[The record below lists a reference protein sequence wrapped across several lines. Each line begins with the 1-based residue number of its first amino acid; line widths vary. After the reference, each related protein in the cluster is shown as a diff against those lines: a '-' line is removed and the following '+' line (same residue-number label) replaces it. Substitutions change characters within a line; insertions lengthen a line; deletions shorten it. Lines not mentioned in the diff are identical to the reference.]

1 MLVGEKA
8 RHQVSFIPGE
18 DAELLRGVVRHFLHQ
33 RSSEDE
39 VRRLM
44 ESAEGFDR
52 ATWTLAATG
61 IGLQGLVIPERL
73 GGAGATPVELG
84 VVFEE
89 LGAALYCG
97 PFLATVG
104 LAATA
109 LLAAGDEAACAAHL
123 PGIANGTTT
132 ATLAWSGT
140 CPAESSLRAA
150 RDGDRHGAGGAA
162 AGWSVTGAAGVVV
175 DGATA
180 DLVLAAAR
188 TEHGVS
194 LFAVD
199 GEAAGLHRTALP
211 AMDQTR
217 RLARLTFDRARA
229 CPVGAEGSAGP
240 ALRRAFDLATLY
252 LAAEQLGGAERVLS
266 TAVRYAKT
274 RVQFGRPIGSF
285 QAIKHRCAD
294 MLVDLESARSVV
306 YHGLWTAVH
315 EPDGLPV
322 AAALAGAV
330 ASDTFKDLAAQ
341 NIQLHGGMGFTWEH
355 SAHLYFKRAKS
366 SQLLLGSPVRHR
378 LRLFSLLPNG
388 SGLLTS
394 GSAAPGRRAD
404 GDQPGSPGRT
414 PQPIDAVA
422 GDSPGDS
429 AVDEAVQRFL
439 RDHPVPDPDDRG
451 ADRAFRQARFDAGLA
466 VVHHAA
472 GFGGRGLDPSHQ
484 AAVEERFRRAG
495 AADHTARNVIGL
507 GMALPT
513 IYAHGTSAQ
522 KARFLRPCF
531 SGEEI
536 WCQLF
541 SEPGAGSDLAALATR
556 AVRDG
561 ADFVVDGQKIWTS
574 LGHVARWGIL
584 LARTDP
590 DVPKHKGLTYFL
602 LDMHAP
608 GVEVRP
614 LRQLTG
620 EAEFNEV
627 YLTGVRIPA
636 RNVLGE
642 VGQGWRVAMTTL
654 ANERASLGGRGVQ
667 RGEGPIGQAMA
678 AYTEAA
684 AGGRLD
690 PRVDGA
696 LTERL
701 MLLWTRAEAARLT
714 NARAGARP
722 GPGPGPD
729 GSIAKLQMAELN
741 KAAYELCVDL
751 AGDAGLLIDT
761 YEQTAPDFAAV
772 HGGADVRKAYL
783 RSLANSIEGGTSE
796 VQRTIIG
803 ERVLGLPGEPRLD
816 RDIPWKDTPRS

>member
-1 MLVGEKA
+1 
-8 RHQVSFIPGE
+8 VSFIPGE
-18 DAELLRGVVRHFLHQ
+18 DAELLRTVVRDFLAK
-33 RSSEDE
+33 RSAEDE

-44 ESAEGFDR
+44 DSAEGFDQS
-52 ATWTLAATG
+52 AWTQAAAG

-84 VVFEE
+84 LVFEE
-89 LGAALYCG
+89 MGAALYCG

-109 LLAAGDEAACAAHL
+109 LLAAGDEAARAAYL
-123 PGIANGTTT
+123 PGIAAGTTI
-132 ATLAWSGT
+132 ATLAWSG
-140 CPAESSLRAA
+140 PAPADSSLRAA
-150 RDGDRHGAGGAA
+150 RDG
-162 AGWSVTGAAGVVV
+162 AGWSVTGTAAVVV
-175 DGATA
+175 DGAAA

-188 TEHGVS
+188 TGPGIS

-199 GEAAGLHRTALP
+199 GAAPGLHRTAL
-211 AMDQTR
+211 ATMDQTR
-217 RLARLTFDRARA
+217 KLATLTFDRAPA
-229 CPVGAEGSAGP
+229 DLVGAEGAAGA
-240 ALRRAFDLATLY
+240 ALRRAYDLALLY
-252 LAAEQLGGAERVLS
+252 LAAEQLGGAGRVLS
-266 TAVRYAKT
+266 TAVEYAKT

-285 QAIKHRCAD
+285 QAVKHRCAD

-315 EPDGLPV
+315 EPDGLPA

-330 ASDTFKDLAAQ
+330 ASDAFQDLAAQ
-341 NIQLHGGMGFTWEH
+341 NIQLHGGIGFTWEH
-355 SAHLYFKRAKS
+355 SAHLYLKRAKS
-366 SQLLLGSPVRHR
+366 SQLLLGAPVRHR
-378 LRLFSLLPNG
+378 ARLFELLNG
-388 SGLLTS
+388 SQLPRPAT
-394 GSAAPGRRAD
+394 AAPDEPA
-404 GDQPGSPGRT
+404 
-414 PQPIDAVA
+414 
-422 GDSPGDS
+422 GDS
-429 AVDEAVQRFL
+429 AVDTGVDSAVDSALDEAVTRFL
-439 RDHPVPDPDDRG
+439 HDHPVPDRADRA
-451 ADRAFRQARFDAGLA
+451 ADRAFREARFDAGLA
-466 VVHHAA
+466 VVSHAA
-472 GFGGRGLDPSHQ
+472 GFGGRGLDPAQQ
-484 AAVEERFRRAG
+484 AAVEERFTRAG

-513 IYAHGTSAQ
+513 VYAHGTTEQ
-522 KARFLRPCF
+522 KERFLRPCF

-561 ADFVVDGQKIWTS
+561 DDFVVNGQKVWTS
-574 LGHVARWGIL
+574 LGHVAAWGIL

-590 DVPKHKGLTYFL
+590 EVPKHKGLTYFL
-602 LDMHAP
+602 LDMRTP

-654 ANERASLGGRGVQ
+654 ANERASLGGRAVR
-667 RGEGPIGQAMA
+667 RGEGPAGQAMA
-678 AYTEAA
+678 AYRDAV
-684 AGGRLD
+684 AGGRVD

-722 GPGPGPD
+722 GQGPGPE

-751 AGDAGLLIDT
+751 AGSAGLLIDS
-761 YEQTAPDFAAV
+761 YAQTAPDFAAV
-772 HGGADVRKAYL
+772 HGGDDVRKAYL

-816 RDIPWKDTPRS
+816 RDIPWQDTPRS